1 MQCCMPMRCNSDDD
15 VICVCTCECC
25 TSSRCELSGHCTSL
39 FSEEMA
45 VVARHMPRLEN
56 MRKWLPFYQFCVIF
70 PENPILALEE
80 IRWNCSSVYF
90 YLPQDMPRYDLR
102 SALSIPRPSDSSTLL
117 WRCAPILAGSHL
129 AVLFKPEK
137 I

>member
-25 TSSRCELSGHCTSL
+25 TSSRCGLSGHCASL

-45 VVARHMPRLEN
+45 VIAGQKPRLEN

-90 YLPQDMPRYDLR
+90 YLPQDMPRYYLR
-102 SALSIPRPSDSSTLL
+102 SALSIPRPSDSPTPL
-117 WRCAPILAGSHL
+117 WCCAPILAGSHL